1 MNCLKIEPQNPYKM
15 LKTDILII
23 GSGISGLF
31 FAMKTAKKRPDLSIV
46 IMTKKTAPNTNTQL
60 AQGGIAVVTNHI
72 KDSFEQHIKDTLK
85 SGGGHCDQAIV
96 KMVIEQAPERLEEL
110 LKIGTSFDKNQE
122 GQWDLGLE
130 GGHSQHRILHHKDS
144 SGLEIEKKLLKIIEQ
159 LPNIQLFENYQV
171 IDLNTETKQEQ
182 TTSCGAFFYDK
193 NTDQIKYIRTR
204 CIVLSTG
211 GCGQLFENTTNP
223 EIATGDGIAMAA
235 RAGAEIED
243 MQYIQFHPTALFRG
257 EKNPLFLISEAV
269 RGFGAHIVNEEG
281 KRFLFKYD
289 SRGELATRD
298 IVSHAIYREMHES
311 RKKHVYLDCRHLD
324 PSAFYQKFPSIAKHC
339 NEIELFPEKDLI
351 PIVPAAHYQCGGIK
365 VDRNGLTTVKNLY
378 AIGECARTGL
388 HGKNRLASNSLLE
401 ALVFAH
407 QASENINST
416 IDSFEFSSK
425 ILVPKFT
432 GTENKKDHVT
442 FLVLKKEIQALLTNF
457 YLSEE
462 RDTDFA
468 FQKIKLIKN
477 AAETLAAKQQI
488 TIPFIEF
495 SNMLT
500 VALIIIKHCK
510 KRKTPFIMSLN

>member
-1 MNCLKIEPQNPYKM
+1 M

-46 IMTKKTAPNTNTQL
+46 IMTKKTAKNTNTQL
-60 AQGGIAVVTNHI
+60 AQGGIAVVTNHL

-85 SGGGHCDQAIV
+85 SGGGHCDEEIV
-96 KMVIEQAPERLEEL
+96 KMVIQQAPERLQEL
-110 LKIGTSFDKNQE
+110 LEIGTSFDKDSQ

-144 SGLEIEKKLLKIIEQ
+144 SGLEIEKKLLKIIEN
-159 LPNIQLFENYQV
+159 LPNIKLFENYQV
-171 IDLNTETKQEQ
+171 IDLNTEANQGKTNC
-182 TTSCGAFFYDK
+182 TGAFFYDI
-193 NTDQIKYIRTR
+193 DSDLIKYIRARTT
-204 CIVLSTG
+204 VLSTG
-211 GCGQLFENTTNP
+211 GCGQLFQNTTNP

-235 RAGAEIED
+235 RAGVEIED
-243 MQYIQFHPTALFRG
+243 MQYIQFHPTALYRG
-257 EKNPLFLISEAV
+257 EENPLFLISEAV
-269 RGFGAHIVNEEG
+269 RGFGAHIINEEG

-298 IVSHAIYREMHES
+298 ILSNAIYREMHLNG
-311 RKKHVYLDCRHLD
+311 KKHMYLDCRHLD
-324 PSAFYQKFPSIAKHC
+324 VYAFYQKFPSIAKHC
-339 NEIELFPEKDLI
+339 NEIGLYPETDLI

-365 VDRNGLTTVKNLY
+365 VDRNGCTTIKNLY

-407 QASENINST
+407 QASENIDKT
-416 IDSFEFSSK
+416 IDLFEFSSK
-425 ILVPKFT
+425 ILIPKYPN
-432 GTENKKDHVT
+432 TENKKDQIT
-442 FLVLKKEIQALLTNF
+442 FLILKKEIQALLTSF
-457 YLSEE
+457 YSSEE

-468 FQKIKLIKN
+468 IQKIKLIKDT
-477 AAETLAAKQQI
+477 AETLVVNQQI

-510 KRKTPFIMSLN
+510 KRKSPFIMSLN